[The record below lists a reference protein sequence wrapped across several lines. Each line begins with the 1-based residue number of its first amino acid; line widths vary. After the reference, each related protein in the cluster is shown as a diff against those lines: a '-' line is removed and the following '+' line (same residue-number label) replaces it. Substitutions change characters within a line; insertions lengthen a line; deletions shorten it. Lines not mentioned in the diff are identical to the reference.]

1 MSETKIGL
9 GLAALGRPEYI
20 NIRTDNDIDKSEEA
34 FKQNTFNVL
43 DLAYQKGIRYFDTA
57 PSYGKGEAFL
67 QEWNTTKKHTDVILG
82 TKWGYTYVANW
93 KLGYEGKHEIKEH
106 SLNKLK
112 EQWQVSKN
120 LLPKLKIYQVH
131 SATFESGILKN
142 LEVLNKLHDI
152 KTQFGLLIGITT
164 SGANTMLKFTGT
176 GTYTA

>member
-67 QEWNTTKKHTDVILG
+67 QEW
-82 TKWGYTYVANW
+82 
-93 KLGYEGKHEIKEH
+93 
-106 SLNKLK
+106 
-112 EQWQVSKN
+112 KN
-120 LLPKLKIYQVH
+120 IP
-131 SATFESGILKN
+131 
-142 LEVLNKLHDI
+142 
-152 KTQFGLLIGITT
+152 
-164 SGANTMLKFTGT
+164 MLF
-176 GTYTA
+176 